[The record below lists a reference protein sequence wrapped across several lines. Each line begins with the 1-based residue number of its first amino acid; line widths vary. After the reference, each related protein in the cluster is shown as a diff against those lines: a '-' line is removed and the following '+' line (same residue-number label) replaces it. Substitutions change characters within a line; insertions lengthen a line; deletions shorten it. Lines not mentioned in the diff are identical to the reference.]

1 MIVRGLTI
9 IAVPEEEEV
18 LLDLPVQPIADD
30 QVLTMAVH
38 VVLCTTGIVDQTG
51 GGVLIMAGTGVLN
64 TADIAGIVFEVNFIY
79 FLQLCSFLELIYSVI
94 IYSRSPVRRSRT

>member
-1 MIVRGLTI
+1 MRGLTI

-64 TADIAGIVFEVNFIY
+64 TADIAGIVFEVNFFFISCSY
-79 FLQLCSFLELIYSVI
+79 VPFLNLFILLF